1 MIHVLH
7 QNYQALSGLQ
17 KAAAFLL
24 TLSEEQIGEIFSHMD
39 EDEIKELSLAM
50 AQLGKVDGS
59 IVDYLYEDVRSE
71 LHSSGILIGNF
82 ENTEKLLLK
91 ILPKDRADIIMEE
104 IRGPAGRTMWDKLG
118 NVNESLLANYLKNEY
133 PQTIAVILSKIKTEH
148 AAKVLSLFPDNLSM
162 EVVLRMLRMEPV
174 QKDILED
181 IERTLRTEFMHNLA
195 RSNRRDPHELV
206 AEIFNCFDRN
216 TEARF
221 IGALEERNPDSS
233 ERVKSL
239 MFTFDDL
246 VRLNNA
252 GIQAVIRVADK
263 SKLALALKG
272 ANDKIK
278 DMFFRNMSERA
289 SKIMRED
296 IAGLGAVRVKDVE
309 EAQAYVVGSAK
320 DLSNKGEITIQ
331 SGSEKEEA
339 MIG

>member
-1 MIHVLH
+1 MPLVLH
-7 QNYQALSGLQ
+7 QNYQTLSGLQ

-39 EDEIKELSLAM
+39 EEEIKELSLAM

-59 IVDYLYEDVRSE
+59 IIDYLYDDVRSE

-148 AAKVLSLFPDNLSM
+148 AAKVLSLFPENLSM

-246 VRLNNA
+246 IRLNDP
-252 GIQAVIRVADK
+252 GIQSVIRAADK
-263 SKLALALKG
+263 SKLSLALKG

-289 SKIMRED
+289 AKIMRED

-309 EAQAYVVGSAK
+309 EAQAYVVGAAK

>member
-1 MIHVLH
+1 MTAFHS
-7 QNYQALSGLQ
+7 NYETLTGLQ
-17 KAAAFLL
+17 KSAAFLL
-24 TLSEEQIGEIFSHMD
+24 TLSDEQVGQIFAHMD
-39 EDEIKELSLAM
+39 EEEIKELSLAM
-50 AQLGKVDGS
+50 AQLGKVDGK
-59 IVDYLYEDVRSE
+59 IVDYLYDDVRAE

-148 AAKVLSLFPDNLSM
+148 ASKVLSIFPDNLAM

-216 TEARF
+216 TESRF
-221 IGALEERNPDSS
+221 MGALEERNPDSS

-239 MFTFDDL
+239 MFTFDDMI
-246 VRLNNA
+246 RLNDA

-272 ANDKIK
+272 GNDKIK

-289 SKIMRED
+289 AKIMRED
-296 IAGLGAVRVKDVE
+296 MEGLGAVRVKDVE
-309 EAQAYVVGSAK
+309 ESQAYVVSSAK

-331 SGSEKEEA
+331 SGAEKEEA